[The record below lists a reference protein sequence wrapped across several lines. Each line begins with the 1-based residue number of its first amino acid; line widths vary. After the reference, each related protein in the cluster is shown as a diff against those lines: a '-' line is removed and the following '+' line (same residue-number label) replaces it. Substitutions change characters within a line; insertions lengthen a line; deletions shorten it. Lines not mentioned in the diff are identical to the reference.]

1 MYPLLATP
9 LQTDPPPA
17 DLLVTNPPH
26 PARIPGVAV
35 KETGRTDPDPDL
47 SP

>member
-9 LQTDPPPA
+9 LPTDPPPA
-17 DLLVTNPPH
+17 DLLVTNPPR
-26 PARIPGVAV
+26 PARIPGVAPN
-35 KETGRTDPDPDL
+35 KTGRTEPDPNL